1 MTNAPRKALHL
12 AAMAILLSG
21 TATVTTFVTA
31 EPAFAERGGNGNG
44 NGNARGRDRDRERPS
59 ANRSNGNRGNGNG
72 NGAIASELKWLN
84 AANANQNALEN
95 ASPNSRPG
103 QLFIFQN
110 DYVAAQEAIAIAEQ
124 NEIDAQ
130 VEYDRLINLTDEEI
144 ATQYPE
150 EGAYDAAV
158 TTAAQN
164 LQNAQT
170 ASAEAEGAVDDA
182 ILTLTGGRELSE
194 GALAELLSRLGL

>member
-1 MTNAPRKALHL
+1 M
-12 AAMAILLSG
+12 
-21 TATVTTFVTA
+21 TA